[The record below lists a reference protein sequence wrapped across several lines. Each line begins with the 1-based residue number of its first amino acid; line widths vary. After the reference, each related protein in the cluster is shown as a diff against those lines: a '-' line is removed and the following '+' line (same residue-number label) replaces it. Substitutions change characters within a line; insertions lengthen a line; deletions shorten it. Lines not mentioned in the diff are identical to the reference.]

1 MYQISHYNW
10 GEKSNVFVGK
20 NYSYSNS
27 FQPYAIQRGL
37 AMSSMTIKGK
47 SLSRFE
53 KNSHIQP
60 EGCKLGWKNSS
71 ERRRRILSGQSKKR
85 NHKKVNPCW
94 PFYKLHD
101 AWHFC
106 LFRSPCDIFLVG
118 LFSINP
124 EVGHVRV
131 FCSLPEEM
139 RSPNDCNPASGK
151 CLSLPLVTIVNT
163 HTKTN
168 TSRTGRKRLWSLRT
182 KELYTTP
189 TQLLLKGSPSRGDIL
204 MISPARGWWVGGYK
218 YRKFLTPPTPG
229 IAATH

>member
-1 MYQISHYNW
+1 MFLSVKIIPTQTVSNPMPFKW
-10 GEKSNVFVGK
+10 GWPCPVWPSKEKVWAALKRTLIFN
-20 NYSYSNS
+20 
-27 FQPYAIQRGL
+27 QRDASWVEETFLIGGGEFL
-37 AMSSMTIKGK
+37 AD
-47 SLSRFE
+47 E
-53 KNSHIQP
+53 
-60 EGCKLGWKNSS
+60 
-71 ERRRRILSGQSKKR
+71 SKKG
-85 NHKKVNPCW
+85 NHEKVVPCW
-94 PFYKLHD
+94 PFCKLHD

-124 EVGHVRV
+124 EVGHLRV

-168 TSRTGRKRLWSLRT
+168 TSRTGRKRLCSLRT
-182 KELYTTP
+182 KELYNTP

-204 MISPARGWWVGGYK
+204 MISPARGRWVGEYK

>member
-37 AMSSMTIKGK
+37 AMSTMTIKGK

-60 EGCKLGWKNSS
+60 EGCKLGWRKKTFLIGGG
-71 ERRRRILSGQSKKR
+71 EFLADESKKG
-85 NHKKVNPCW
+85 NHEKVVPCW
-94 PFYKLHD
+94 PFCKLHD

-124 EVGHVRV
+124 EVGHLRV

-168 TSRTGRKRLWSLRT
+168 TSK
-182 KELYTTP
+182 
-189 TQLLLKGSPSRGDIL
+189 KGCGL
-204 MISPARGWWVGGYK
+204 
-218 YRKFLTPPTPG
+218 
-229 IAATH
+229 